1 MSMDL
6 KIELAKDEYVNAI
19 NEISNKYDLPLTI
32 IEALLNAILNE
43 VTNMKTIN
51 IAKEKEKIK
60 EESDNNA
67 EN

>member
-19 NEISNKYDLPLTI
+19 NEISNKYELPLTI
-32 IEALLNAILNE
+32 IEVLLNAILNE
-43 VTNMKTIN
+43 VANMKTIN

-60 EESDNNA
+60 EESENNA

>member
-6 KIELAKDEYVNAI
+6 KIELAKEEFVNAI
-19 NEISNKYDLPLTI
+19 NEISNKYELPLTI
-32 IEALLNAILNE
+32 IEVLLNAILNE

-60 EESDNNA
+60 EESENNA

>member
-19 NEISNKYDLPLTI
+19 NEISNKYELPLTI
-32 IEALLNAILNE
+32 IEVLLNAILNE

-60 EESDNNA
+60 EESENNA

>member
-1 MSMDL
+1 MDL
-6 KIELAKDEYVNAI
+6 KIEMAKEEFVNAI
-19 NEISNKYDLPLTI
+19 NEISNKYELPLTI
-32 IEALLNAILNE
+32 IEILLNGILNE

-60 EESDNNA
+60 EESENNA